1 MFKKRAVIEKI
12 VMNNLYTNEL
22 ILSIIKVAPFSIV
35 IVKKLHAFFDM
46 IVISD
51 FTYENGKY
59 SKWRSNDDK

>member
-1 MFKKRAVIEKI
+1 
-12 VMNNLYTNEL
+12 MNNLYTNDL
-22 ILSIIKVAPFSIV
+22 ILSIIEVAPFSIV
-35 IVKKLHAFFDM
+35 ILKKFHVFFDM